1 MSRLTARVTACLIL
15 GSALATLPLTQAAC
29 STRPAEERAQRD
41 TEVGH
46 ANKHGLQI
54 DVEDGLAVV
63 RRISV
68 ENGVGSISLWA
79 SAPTQRM
86 RLTLADAA
94 PRRWRLSVANV
105 MRDSALRAPAGDAQL
120 TRARGEWATQ
130 LVYDLELPPGVTEL
144 ELMAPQAR
152 VSGPFSFA
160 LLSDVQEAID
170 DVQDIFRSINR
181 QPVDFL
187 LGAGDLTS
195 QGSDEQLT
203 RYQTELQKLE
213 VPYYTS
219 LGNHEL
225 GQSPTLWHDY
235 FGRANLHF
243 DYRGAAFSLI
253 DSGSATIDPLVYS
266 WLDGWLDEHAADV
279 HVVAMHIPPLDP
291 TGVRNGAFASRNEA
305 AKLLVKL
312 AQGHVDL
319 TLYGHIHSYYEFEN
333 GGIPA
338 YISGG
343 GGAIPERFDQIGRH
357 FLVIELDP
365 ASGVRKVRTVRVD

>member
-1 MSRLTARVTACLIL
+1 RSLNVAFFPTRRSSDLI
-15 GSALATLPLTQAAC
+15 S
-29 STRPAEERAQRD
+29 
-41 TEVGH
+41 
-46 ANKHGLQI
+46 
-54 DVEDGLAVV
+54 
-63 RRISV
+63 
-68 ENGVGSISLWA
+68 
-79 SAPTQRM
+79 
-86 RLTLADAA
+86 
-94 PRRWRLSVANV
+94 
-105 MRDSALRAPAGDAQL
+105 
-120 TRARGEWATQ
+120 
-130 LVYDLELPPGVTEL
+130 
-144 ELMAPQAR
+144 
-152 VSGPFSFA
+152 
-160 LLSDVQEAID
+160 
-170 DVQDIFRSINR
+170 R
-181 QPVDFL
+181 QPGGFL

-305 AKLLVKL
+305 AKLLV
-312 AQGHVDL
+312 
-319 TLYGHIHSYYEFEN
+319 
-333 GGIPA
+333 
-338 YISGG
+338 
-343 GGAIPERFDQIGRH
+343 
-357 FLVIELDP
+357 
-365 ASGVRKVRTVRVD
+365 